1 MQKGLAITI
10 LSAVTLAF
18 IICVYAFQPGSKDNH
33 KEPLFRVYADPELK
47 HEIGLNLKWDIV
59 KLGPNNKTVYIL
71 NCGANPIRI
80 ALLVLAL
87 PRGWNLTWDY
97 DGSWIQ
103 PNETK
108 RITLTLYASSLD
120 VTRLTLHVTIYA
132 QEVKVIEK

>member
-1 MQKGLAITI
+1 MPFSLQAKTIMKGLCSEFMLI
-10 LSAVTLAF
+10 
-18 IICVYAFQPGSKDNH
+18 
-33 KEPLFRVYADPELK
+33 RELK
-47 HEIGLNLKWDIV
+47 HEIGLSLKWDIV

-87 PRGWNLTWDY
+87 PEGWNLTWDY

-108 RITLTLYASSLD
+108 RITLTLYASRLD
-120 VTRLTLHVTIYA
+120 VTRLTLHVTIYV
-132 QEVKVIEK
+132 QEVSH